1 MNTGTLIRRITE
13 SEGPA
18 VAALWN
24 RMVQEIP
31 DGGPLPPGGEARI
44 GRMLSTA
51 AWHHQAFCLVAV
63 LDGDV
68 IGYVNGALDH
78 GDGLLPPPMGRL
90 ECLYVVPAHRGHGTG
105 RALARAAFAHLKAC
119 GAGTLRIDVGADDPR
134 ARAYWE
140 GFGFE
145 ADTVTLSRYE
155 DDAAGSG
162 VPGVGPAG
170 PADPAES

>member
-13 SEGPA
+13 SEGPT

-24 RMVQEIP
+24 RMAQETP

-63 LDGDV
+63 VDGAV

-78 GDGLLPPPMGRL
+78 GDGLLPPPLGRV

-105 RALARAAFAHLKAC
+105 RALARAALAHLKER
-119 GAGTLRIDVGADDPR
+119 GAGTLRVEVCADDLR

-140 GFGFE
+140 RFGFE
-145 ADTVTLSRYE
+145 ADTVTLSRY
-155 DDAAGSG
+155 DDAGSG
-162 VPGVGPAG
+162 ALD
-170 PADPAES
+170 ADPAGAPEG